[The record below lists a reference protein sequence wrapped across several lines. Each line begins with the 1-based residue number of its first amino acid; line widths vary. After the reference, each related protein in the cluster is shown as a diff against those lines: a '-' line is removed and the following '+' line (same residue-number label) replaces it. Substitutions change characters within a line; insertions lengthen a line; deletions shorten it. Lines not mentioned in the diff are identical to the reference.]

1 MAKYKVLGI
10 ADNEETRIDLRRR
23 LGKEEEIALVG
34 FAGMN
39 TDVLTKI
46 NGYAPQVVLL
56 VNENTNSGV
65 MEIAQRIYQGFPGI
79 AIVLLTQ
86 TSTPEVL
93 AKAMQSGV
101 RRVVSIDE
109 IDELK
114 DLIIQAAV
122 FEQARAVETGRDP
135 RVVSIYGASGGSGKT
150 TIAVNLAVMMAK
162 SGRRVA
168 LLDLCLCYGD
178 VDLLLNINARD
189 TIVEL
194 VQEKS
199 TFNIDDIKSF
209 TMQHSSGLTVMC
221 SPTSPKYAE
230 YVTQNHIETI
240 ISVMRPYFDFIFID
254 LPCDLSDC
262 TLTALESSDDILLVT
277 KRDIPNL
284 RATKA
289 MLGILTTLQQHEKI
303 ALVINADGP
312 SVLSDADF
320 ERVLEIP
327 AKLRIPEDARTA
339 KKCQERGEPY
349 VISEPRSNMTMGM
362 KRIAKYC
369 IRKDERRTMS

>member
-46 NGYAPQVVLL
+46 NGYAPHVVLL
-56 VNENTNSGV
+56 VNETSNSGV

-86 TSTPEVL
+86 TSSPEVL

-114 DLIIQAAV
+114 DLIVQAAV
-122 FEQARAVETGRDP
+122 FEQARAIETGREP
-135 RVVSIYGASGGSGKT
+135 RVVSVYGASGGNGT
-150 TIAVNLAVMMAK
+150 TTVAVNLAVMMAK

-199 TFNIDDIKSF
+199 AFNIDDIKSF
-209 TMQHSSGLTVMC
+209 TMQHSSGLTVLC

-230 YVTQNHIETI
+230 YVTQGHIETI

-262 TLTALESSDDILLVT
+262 TLTALESSDDILLIT

-289 MLGILTTLQQHEKI
+289 ILGILTTLQQHEKVN
-303 ALVINADGP
+303 LVINADAP
-312 SVLSDADF
+312 SVLSNADF

-327 AKLRIPEDARTA
+327 IGHSIPEDAKTA
-339 KKCQERGEPY
+339 KLCQERGEPY
-349 VISEPRSNMTMGM
+349 VTAAPRSLMTRAMM
-362 KRIAKYC
+362 KVAKYC
-369 IRKDERRTMS
+369 IRKDEKRN

>member
-10 ADNEETRIDLRRR
+10 ANSEETRIDLRRR

-46 NGYAPQVVLL
+46 NGYAPHVVLL
-56 VNENTNSGV
+56 INETNNSGV

-86 TSTPEVL
+86 TNSPEVM

-114 DLIIQAAV
+114 DLIVQAAV
-122 FEQARAVETGRDP
+122 FEQARAIETGREP
-135 RVVSIYGASGGSGKT
+135 RVVSVYGASGGNGT
-150 TIAVNLAVMMAK
+150 TTVAVNLAVMMAK

-178 VDLLLNINARD
+178 VDLLLNINAKD
-189 TIVEL
+189 TIIEL
-194 VQEKS
+194 VQEKA

-209 TMQHSSGLTVMC
+209 TMQHSSGLTVLC
-221 SPTSPKYAE
+221 SPNNPKYAE
-230 YVTQNHIETI
+230 YVTQSHVESI

-262 TLTALESSDDILLVT
+262 TLTALESSDDILLIT

-289 MLGILTTLQQHEKI
+289 ILSILNTLQQQEKVD
-303 ALVINADGP
+303 LVINADAQ
-312 SVLSDADF
+312 SVLSNADF

-327 AKLRIPEDARTA
+327 IGHIIPEDTKTA
-339 KKCQERGEPY
+339 KLCQERGEPY
-349 VISEPRSNMTMGM
+349 VTAAPRSTMTRAMM
-362 KRIAKYC
+362 KVAKYC
-369 IRKDERRTMS
+369 IRKDEKRS

>member
-10 ADNEETRIDLRRR
+10 ANGEETRIDLRRR

-39 TDVLTKI
+39 ADVLTKI
-46 NGYAPQVVLL
+46 NGYAPHVVLL
-56 VNENTNSGV
+56 VNETNNSGV
-65 MEIAQRIYQGFPGI
+65 MEIAERIYQGFPGV

-86 TSTPEVL
+86 SSSPDVL

-109 IDELK
+109 IDDLK
-114 DLIIQAAV
+114 DLIVQAAV
-122 FEQARAVETGRDP
+122 FEQARAIETGREP
-135 RVVSIYGASGGSGKT
+135 RVVAVYGAGGGSGKT

-178 VDLLLNINARD
+178 ADLLLNINARD
-189 TIVEL
+189 TIIEL
-194 VQEKS
+194 VQEKA
-199 TFNIDDIKSF
+199 TFTIDDIKSF
-209 TMQHSSGLTVMC
+209 TMQHSSGLTVLC
-221 SPTSPKYAE
+221 SPTNPKYAE
-230 YVTQNHIETI
+230 YVTQGHVESI

-254 LPCDLSDC
+254 LPSDLSDS
-262 TLTALESSDDILLVT
+262 TLTSLEASDDILLIA

-289 MLGILTTLQQHEKI
+289 MMSILTSLQQHEKVDLI
-303 ALVINADGP
+303 INGDSQ

-327 AKLRIPEDARTA
+327 IGHKIPEDVKTA
-339 KKCQERGEPY
+339 KLCQERGEPY
-349 VISEPRSNMTMGM
+349 VTAAPRSIMTKAMM
-362 KRIAKYC
+362 RVAKYC
-369 IRKDERRTMS
+369 IRKDEKRKTD